1 MLESLNVTYFG
12 LFVFCFVLLSYIFFL
27 IKPDGALKKSTAIL
41 LEFKILWLIQSHLIT
56 KYDGSFNVTESQN
69 LNVVLQDF
77 WKDCISC

>member
-12 LFVFCFVLLSYIFFL
+12 LFVFCFVLLSYLFFFL
-27 IKPDGALKKSTAIL
+27 IKSDGALKKSTAIL

-77 WKDCISC
+77 